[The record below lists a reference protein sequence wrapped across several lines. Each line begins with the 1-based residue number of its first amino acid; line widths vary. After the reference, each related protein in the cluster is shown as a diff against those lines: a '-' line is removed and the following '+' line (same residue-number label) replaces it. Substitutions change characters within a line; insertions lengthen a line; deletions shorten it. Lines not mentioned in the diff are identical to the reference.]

1 MGGSILPVT
10 VIGNKVYLLFGK
22 ERENDENPG
31 WSDFGGGTDKGESYF
46 QTAQREAGEEMT
58 GFLGSPQ
65 DVKQLLTKYGNIE
78 IDFKSPGYDTY
89 RVHIFPLPYDASL
102 IKYYNN
108 NQAFL
113 QKKLDPKVIRDTKI
127 FEKTQIQWFPLA
139 SLQKKKKVFRKFY
152 QNIVDLI
159 LNRRREIDAFAR
171 KSLGKNG
178 NKNKNKTLKK
188 TKKLSLQNKNK
199 NKNKNK
205 GIKRKTAR
213 RY

>member
-10 VIGNKVYLLFGK
+10 IIGGKVYLLFGK

-46 QTAQREAGEEMT
+46 ETAQREAGEEMT

-65 DVKQLLTKYGNIE
+65 EVKQLLTKHGNIE
-78 IDFKSPGYDTY
+78 VDYKSPGYDIY
-89 RVHIFPLPYDASL
+89 RVHIFPLPYDPSL

-127 FEKTQIQWFPLA
+127 FEKTQIQWFPLS

-152 QNIVDLI
+152 QNIIDLI
-159 LNRRREIDAFAR
+159 LNKRREIETFAR
-171 KSLGKNG
+171 KSLGKG
-178 NKNKNKTLKK
+178 NKNK
-188 TKKLSLQNKNK
+188 TKKLQIKSKKNK
-199 NKNKNK
+199 SKS
-205 GIKRKTAR
+205 RTLR